1 MESRDLLR
9 HQIIESLITHR
20 TEKVADAAMNVWEKL
35 ATEIISVVGEEG
47 FNSLYARSLF
57 LTQSSFP
64 WLAARS
70 VSPQSDH
77 RFAELKIHLAEQT
90 PVQARV
96 ANILLL
102 ITFTDILTALIG
114 EALTTSILRSA
125 WGSEELMAGH
135 PNDTSNKA
143 GKEFDNE

>member
-35 ATEIISVVGEEG
+35 ATEIISVVGEDG

-57 LTQSSFP
+57 LTQSTFP
-64 WLAARS
+64 WLAACS
-70 VSPQSDH
+70 LSPQSDH
-77 RFAELKIHLAEQT
+77 RFAELKKRLEGQT

-102 ITFTDILTALIG
+102 ITFTDILTSLIG

-125 WGSEELMAGH
+125 WGSEEFMAGH
-135 PNDTSNKA
+135 PNDISNKA